1 MTDEKV
7 PPEIQIYANCMEK
20 VRQRVGVIIWAI
32 QTVRTL
38 GVEHFMWTELI
49 FVQFRKIK
57 RRPPRPTTRTTER
70 FRDDS
75 ESGCS
80 YAVPRHSCK
89 YRWLHAPA
97 TTNHLTTNH

>member
-1 MTDEKV
+1 MIDEKV

-49 FVQFRKIK
+49 FVQFRKILELNAVY
-57 RRPPRPTTRTTER
+57 PRTRA
-70 FRDDS
+70 
-75 ESGCS
+75 SG
-80 YAVPRHSCK
+80 
-89 YRWLHAPA
+89 
-97 TTNHLTTNH
+97 